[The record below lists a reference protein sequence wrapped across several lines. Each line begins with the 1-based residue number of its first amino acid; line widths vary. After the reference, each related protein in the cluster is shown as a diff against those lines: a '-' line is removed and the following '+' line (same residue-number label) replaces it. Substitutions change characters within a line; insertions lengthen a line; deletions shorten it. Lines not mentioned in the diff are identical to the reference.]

1 MNTSPLYLYI
11 LLPEIES
18 KKEFIKYK
26 NFCIEFMFDEQYL
39 TTQVDGKGLVLTGET
54 IETFN
59 GITISK
65 NNASETWF
73 KTIETSSKTYFSDKI
88 GPTLPI
94 EACENFKIL
103 FDIVNSI
110 IENN

>member
-1 MNTSPLYLYI
+1 
-11 LLPEIES
+11 
-18 KKEFIKYK
+18 
-26 NFCIEFMFDEQYL
+26 MFDEQYL

-73 KTIETSSKTYFSDKI
+73 KTIESSSKTYFSEKI
-88 GPTLPI
+88 VPTLPI
-94 EACENFKIL
+94 EAFENFKIL